1 MNNFRRLGQD
11 VPYPVIVAAVW
22 SLCLILLAAGLWL
35 GGTALS
41 KLTVVVIPLA
51 IAALL
56 SALLMP
62 LNNFLNRRAHI
73 PRAITALISLFT
85 LLGFV
90 VMGFFFAINQ
100 VTTNYQTLASK
111 GQEGYAQLMD
121 WVHRNPSIPKS
132 ENSVNLVEEGSK
144 WFTQHKDTVVNNVVS
159 AGHTTVDVIAGLLI
173 CLIATFFFLLD
184 GKKIANFIQ
193 GFVPNRARPQAERAF
208 IASWVTLKAYSR
220 MQVAVAAINAA
231 GIGLGAWILG
241 TPLVIPIT
249 AIVFLCSFVPIVGA
263 LASGAFAVL
272 LALVDGG
279 VTHAVIMVIIVI
291 GVHFL
296 ETHGLQPFLMGHAVQ
311 VHPLGV
317 VVVVAAGTYLF
328 GLPGALFAVPITAML
343 NSAVKAL
350 KGDEVE
356 GDVEKEIDEEIAD
369 QDGSTSFPTS
379 GDDAKVTS

>member
-1 MNNFRRLGQD
+1 MNNFRRLGLD

-22 SLCLILLAAGLWL
+22 SLCLILLAGGLWISGFAL
-35 GGTALS
+35 G
-41 KLTVVVIPLA
+41 KLTIVIVPLA

-62 LNNFLNRRAHI
+62 LNNMLNRRAHI
-73 PRAITALISLFT
+73 PRVLTSLICLFA

-90 VMGFFFAINQ
+90 VLGFFFVIDQ
-100 VTTNYQTLASK
+100 VTTNYETLASK
-111 GQEGYAQLMD
+111 GQEGYATLMD
-121 WVHRNPSIPKS
+121 WVHKNPSVPKS
-132 ENSVNLVEEGSK
+132 DHPVNLVEEGSK
-144 WFTQHKDTVVNNVVS
+144 WLTQHKDSVLNNVVN
-159 AGHTTVDVIAGLLI
+159 AGHTTVDIVAGILI

-184 GKKIANFIQ
+184 GNKIASFIQ
-193 GFVPNRARPQAERAF
+193 GFVPRRARPEAEKAF
-208 IASWVTLKAYSR
+208 IASWVTLKAYTR
-220 MQVAVAAINAA
+220 MQVVVAAINAA
-231 GIGLGAWILG
+231 GIGLGAWIMG

-279 VTHAVIMVIIVI
+279 ITHAVIMVIIVI

-317 VVVVAAGTYLF
+317 IVVVAAGTYLF

-343 NSAVKAL
+343 NSAIKAL
-350 KGDEVE
+350 KADGGSNDVDNEQDLEHEVE
-356 GDVEKEIDEEIAD
+356 EEITPGNSA
-369 QDGSTSFPTS
+369 PTRS
-379 GDDAKVTS
+379 